1 MPIHSGKDSKGPF
14 IQWGHQKKYYY
25 KAGNKASLAAAKAK
39 AKKQMNA
46 IFASGYHEDINS
58 PLKKFNLLLENI
70 YASLKNN

>member
-46 IFASGYHEDINS
+46 IFASGYHEDVNS
-58 PLKKFNLLLENI
+58 PLKKFNLLVENI
-70 YASLKNN
+70 YSSLIK